1 MILMQTSTTIAA
13 LSTGS
18 LPSGVAVI
26 RLSGP
31 KTFEAVR
38 ALCGTLPPP
47 RTLALKTLR
56 HPATGETLD
65 QGLIAIFRGP
75 GSFTGEDCAEFQVHG
90 SRASVKAILSALTAH
105 CGVALAGAGDFTR
118 RAFENGKLDLTAVE
132 GLGDF
137 LEAETESQRR
147 QAMSRLEG
155 GLADQVLIWRAL
167 LLDARAEI
175 EARLDFSDED
185 DVPFA
190 LPDNFIIDL
199 QALLVRLKDALASYD
214 RGRIVREGFRIVLA
228 GAPNAG
234 KSSLLNRLAGSDVAI
249 VTAEA
254 GTTRDTKDVAIDL
267 GGQLVTLTDTAGLRE
282 TDSLAEGEGIR
293 RARSAMERA
302 DLILWLVPP
311 DAEAPPAGGLDVPIW
326 RLGTK
331 SDLGPT
337 MTPIDLALSA
347 LSGDGIETL
356 LKRLESHIEGRLGA
370 SEASLVSHLRDK
382 EALEKAI
389 LSLDTA
395 LERIEQ
401 PELCAEELRRAS
413 DVLAGLIGLMD
424 NEAVLDRLF
433 AGFCIGK

>member
-1 MILMQTSTTIAA
+1 MQTSTTIAA

-31 KTFEAVR
+31 KTFAAVK
-38 ALCGTLPPP
+38 ALCGSLPAP
-47 RTLALKTLR
+47 RTLALKMLN
-56 HPATGETLD
+56 HPSTGQALD
-65 QGLIAIFRGP
+65 QGLVAVFPGP
-75 GSFTGEDCAEFQVHG
+75 HSFTGEDCAEFQVHG
-90 SRASVKAILSALTAH
+90 SPAGVKAILSTLTGT
-105 CGVALAGAGDFTR
+105 CGVELAGAGDFTR

-132 GLGDF
+132 GLGD
-137 LEAETESQRR
+137 LLAAETESQRR
-147 QAMSRLEG
+147 QALSRLEG
-155 GLADQVLIWRAL
+155 GLADQIITWRAL

-190 LPDNFIIDL
+190 LPPHFVADL
-199 QALLVRLKDALASYD
+199 QSLGRKLSDALASYD

-228 GAPNAG
+228 GEPNAG

-267 GGQLVTLTDTAGLRE
+267 GGQLITLTDTAGLRE

-293 RARSAMERA
+293 RAKKAMESA
-302 DLILWLVPP
+302 DLVLWLLPP
-311 DAEAPPAGGLDVPIW
+311 DATTAPDTSLDIPIW

-331 SDLGPT
+331 SDLGEGAFEV
-337 MTPIDLALSA
+337 DLSLSA
-347 LSGDGIETL
+347 TSGEGIETL
-356 LKRLESHIEGRLGA
+356 LKRIESHIEGRLGA
-370 SEASLVSHLRDK
+370 SEAILVSHLRDK
-382 EALEKAI
+382 EALERAI
-389 LSLDTA
+389 ASIETA

-401 PELCAEELRRAS
+401 PELCAEDLRRAA
-413 DVLAGLIGLMD
+413 DTLAGLIGLMD

>member
-1 MILMQTSTTIAA
+1 MQTSTTIAA

-31 KTFEAVR
+31 KTFAAVK
-38 ALCGTLPPP
+38 ALCSSLPTP
-47 RTLALKTLR
+47 RMLALKMLN
-56 HPATGETLD
+56 HPATGQALD
-65 QGLIAIFRGP
+65 QGLVAVFPGP
-75 GSFTGEDCAEFQVHG
+75 HSFTGEDCAELQVHG
-90 SRASVKAILSALTAH
+90 SPAGVKAILSTLTGT
-105 CGVALAGAGDFTR
+105 CGIELAGAGDFTR

-132 GLGDF
+132 GLGD
-137 LEAETESQRR
+137 LLAAETESQRR
-147 QAMSRLEG
+147 QALSRLEG
-155 GLADQVLIWRAL
+155 GFADQIITWRAL

-190 LPDNFIIDL
+190 LPPHFVADL
-199 QALLVRLKDALASYD
+199 QSLGHKLSDALASYD

-267 GGQLVTLTDTAGLRE
+267 GGQLITLTDTAGLRE

-293 RARSAMERA
+293 RARKAMESA
-302 DLILWLVPP
+302 DLVLWLLAP
-311 DAEAPPAGGLDVPIW
+311 DATTAPDIDLGIPIW

-331 SDLGPT
+331 SDLGVGVFEV
-337 MTPIDLALSA
+337 DLSLSA
-347 LSGDGIETL
+347 TSGEGIETL
-356 LKRLESHIEGRLGA
+356 LKRIESHIEGRLGA

-382 EALEKAI
+382 EALERAI
-389 LSLDTA
+389 ASIETA

-401 PELCAEELRRAS
+401 PELCAEDLRRAA
-413 DVLAGLIGLMD
+413 DILAGLIGLMD